1 MGSARP
7 KTWIELRA
15 TGPAAS
21 GDIASALFIE
31 AGSPGVS
38 EGFTRPAGDV
48 VLAASP
54 AEEVEPSAGGR
65 GGEAELT
72 AYLPEA
78 AGAELEG
85 LSAKLSPLGWSFT
98 VSTYVDVDWS
108 VKWRAGLRPV
118 RVSAHGRTLL
128 IKPAWSRARPGPGT
142 IEVIIDPSMAF
153 GTGTHATTKLCL
165 RAIMRILHGGGRA
178 PAGEVLD
185 VGCGTGVLAI
195 AAVKL
200 GAVRAVGVDIDPVA
214 LRVARANVRKNGAR
228 VTISSLPAERVRG
241 RFSLVAAN
249 ILSGELLRLAPAL
262 FRKVR
267 PGGRLVLSGILDG
280 EAERV
285 GAAYGALGL
294 RRVKTLT
301 SSGWAAMIFEKD
313 PGS

>member
-1 MGSARP
+1 MDPARP

-21 GDIASALFIE
+21 REIASALFIA

-38 EGFTRPAGDV
+38 EGFTGAGPDA

-54 AEEVEPSAGGR
+54 AKELAPAEGSR
-65 GGEAELT
+65 DGEAELT

-78 AGAELEG
+78 AGAGLEG
-85 LSAKLSPLGWSFT
+85 LSAKLSPLGWSFA
-98 VSTYVDVDWS
+98 VSKYTDVDWS

-128 IKPAWSRARPGPGT
+128 VKPAWSRARPGPGT
-142 IEVIIDPSMAF
+142 VTVEIDPSMAF

-165 RAIMRILHGGGRA
+165 RAIMRILHEGPGV
-178 PAGEVLD
+178 EVLD

-200 GAVRAVGVDIDPVA
+200 GAAGAVGVDTDPVA
-214 LRVARANVRKNGAR
+214 LRVARANVRKNGVR
-228 VTISSLPAERVRG
+228 VKISSLPVGRVRG
-241 RFSLVAAN
+241 RFGLVVAN

-262 FRKVR
+262 FGKVG

-301 SSGWAAMIFEKD
+301 SGGWAALVFEKD
-313 PGS
+313 PGDAS